1 MSRRERL
8 VLHALLGL
16 SLLLHAVVLAG
27 GSPAAALAH
36 ARTWLQDLGP
46 AERVVLVPTA
56 ESGEAEGDVATDA
69 RTASELVLANRGG
82 RLAWDDAPTHQAW
95 AMATVNDQ
103 RVISALM
110 ASESIEEERTALREE
125 LQARAAEY
133 EQRMQTIIEEAEGL
147 DPETNPRDE
156 QAVQEAFQR
165 YQQVQAEYQQW
176 QQEAQARGDRL
187 EAAMLEDAYEEMVAA
202 VEVVAD
208 RRDVDL
214 VLRAVPPD
222 AEFTGPDPRSVSLSM
237 RMRTA
242 ILAPGG
248 LDMTVDVLE
257 ELGL

>member
-8 VLHALLGL
+8 VLHSLLGL

-27 GSPAAALAH
+27 GTPAAAMA
-36 ARTWLQDLGP
+36 AVRAVLQDLGP
-46 AERVVLVPTA
+46 AERVTLVPTA
-56 ESGEAEGDVATDA
+56 AADA
-69 RTASELVLANRGG
+69 DDGPDELDAQPADDLVIANRGG
-82 RLAWDDAPTHQAW
+82 RLAWDEAPTHRAW
-95 AMATVNDQ
+95 SMATVNDQ

-110 ASESIEEERTALREE
+110 ATGSIEERRTALREE
-125 LQARAAEY
+125 LQAQAAEY
-133 EQRMQTIIEEAEGL
+133 EQQMQSIIAEAEGL

-165 YQQVQAEYQQW
+165 YQQVQAEYQRW
-176 QQEAQARGDRL
+176 QQEARARGDRL
-187 EAAMLEDAYEEMVAA
+187 EATMLQDAYEELVAA

-242 ILAPGG
+242 LLAPDG
-248 LDMTVDVLE
+248 LDLTDDVLG